1 MKIICVGRNYAEHV
15 AELNNEIESDPILF
29 IKPDSAV
36 LQKRNPFYIPDFS
49 KDVHHEVELVLKIKK
64 TGKHIQERFAKKYFD
79 EIGLGIDFTA
89 RDIQL
94 ECKKK
99 GLPWEKAKAFDGS
112 CVVGQFIPIS
122 EIENINNISFRLDKN
137 GKEIQTGNSNE
148 MIHSFDKLLVEISK
162 YFTLKIGDLVFTGT
176 PAGVGPVIAGD
187 KLEGYIEDWKS
198 FSINIK

>member
-1 MKIICVGRNYAEHV
+1 MKIICVGRNYTEHA

-36 LQKRNPFYIPDFS
+36 LQKRNAFYIPDFS
-49 KDVHHEVELVLKIKK
+49 KDVHYEVELILKIKK

-89 RDIQL
+89 RDIQM

-112 CVVGQFIPIS
+112 CVVGQFLPIS
-122 EIENINNISFRLDKN
+122 EIENISSISFRLDKN
-137 GKEIQTGNSNE
+137 GKEVQTGNSSE
-148 MIHSFDKLLVEISK
+148 MIHSFDKLLVEITK

-187 KLEGYIEDWKS
+187 KLEGYIGDQRS